1 MTERTVRV
9 TTLAESNAVSDDE
22 FAAMMGTADLALAH
36 AQACLDLFEK
46 DWGRRATTAFD
57 LRNWADVQDPESLRS
72 RILRRVRAD
81 QVWAKACRSIWH
93 DVPAPLASR
102 PPIGQRICLTLA
114 QAAKTTG
121 LSVTAILDAIA
132 DGRIAATRDMQDDWH
147 VERAELARAFPTA
160 PAGAARSQSG
170 NGEPLDAAALLLE
183 IGISTLVRQ
192 AGDALR
198 RRRA

>member
-1 MTERTVRV
+1 M
-9 TTLAESNAVSDDE
+9 SDDE
-22 FAAMMGTADLALAH
+22 FAAMMGTADQAHAH

-46 DWGRRATTAFD
+46 DWGRRATTACD
-57 LRNWADVQDPESLRS
+57 IRNWADVQDPESLRF

-81 QVWAKACRSIWH
+81 QVWAKACKSIWH

-114 QAAKTTG
+114 QAARTTG

-132 DGRIAATRDMQDDWH
+132 DGRIAASRDMQDDWH
-147 VERAELARAFPTA
+147 VERAELARAFPSA
-160 PAGAARSQSG
+160 PAPAARSQSG
-170 NGEPLDAAALLLE
+170 QTHALEEQPLDAAALLVE

-192 AGDALR
+192 AGDTLR